1 MYMTKLKLFL
11 IVLLLTLFALVP
23 ARAQGFPS
31 FADLVE
37 KLQPSVVNISTTSVA
52 DSEENLDDGLGVESS
67 NPRLKDYFQPQKPEQ
82 VSLGSGFILDEE
94 GTILTNNHVIDQAK
108 EITVTLY
115 DNRQFSAQVI
125 GRDDKTDVA
134 LIKIEGAGK
143 LVPVKLGDSDK
154 IRVGDWILAIGN
166 PFGLGG
172 SVTAGIVS
180 AKSRDI

>member
-52 DSEENLDDGLGVESS
+52 DSEENLDDVLGVESS

-82 VSLGSGFILDEE
+82 
-94 GTILTNNHVIDQAK
+94 
-108 EITVTLY
+108 Y
-115 DNRQFSAQVI
+115 
-125 GRDDKTDVA
+125 
-134 LIKIEGAGK
+134 
-143 LVPVKLGDSDK
+143 
-154 IRVGDWILAIGN
+154 
-166 PFGLGG
+166 
-172 SVTAGIVS
+172 
-180 AKSRDI
+180 